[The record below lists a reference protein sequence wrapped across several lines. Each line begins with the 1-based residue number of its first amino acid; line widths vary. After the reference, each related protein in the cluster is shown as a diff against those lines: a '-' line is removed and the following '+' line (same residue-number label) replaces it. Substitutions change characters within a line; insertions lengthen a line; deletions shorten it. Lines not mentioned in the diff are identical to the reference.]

1 MTLQLTYI
9 HFKNAT
15 QQNLVIDF
23 HIQQL
28 LRTLPTA
35 LRPASQHQTALTTTP
50 SPYSTLT
57 NRKTRKKCTHLSRN
71 TPNSDF
77 TRKSK
82 GVNSCNGPMLNS
94 PWGEFYN
101 GEFYSRRCCSMFYVD
116 RVGGNSLYVIYR
128 VTSPWQSVSA
138 PCWHAKNPLGSDL
151 GVVFSFNNVDDKL
164 RHESK

>member
-1 MTLQLTYI
+1 MIHSKDPIESLFVSPECPCAPPFDLRYEGSLQLTYI

-15 QQNLVIDF
+15 QPNLVIDT

-50 SPYSTLT
+50 NPYSTLT

-82 GVNSCNGPMLNS
+82 GGYPLSDCATTQPETAGKREKRQPGQSKSS
-94 PWGEFYN
+94 PWHFP
-101 GEFYSRRCCSMFYVD
+101 MT
-116 RVGGNSLYVIYR
+116 SLPAAFFVQCQKY
-128 VTSPWQSVSA
+128 T
-138 PCWHAKNPLGSDL
+138 
-151 GVVFSFNNVDDKL
+151 
-164 RHESK
+164 